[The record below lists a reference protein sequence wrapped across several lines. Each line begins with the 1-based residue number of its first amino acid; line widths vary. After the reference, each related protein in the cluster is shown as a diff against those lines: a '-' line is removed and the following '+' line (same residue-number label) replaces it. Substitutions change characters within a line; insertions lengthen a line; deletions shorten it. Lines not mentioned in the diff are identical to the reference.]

1 MKANGVVRKKI
12 NPSGADGK
20 ILKCLSCGS
29 FRHWLDV
36 CPDSWE
42 KNMGKEHRKA
52 LCHSD
57 RAVLD
62 GSRVRQ
68 EATNKSGVI
77 EELNTVVAGLK
88 EEIISLKREIKQI
101 KIGKNRKLD

>member
-1 MKANGVVRKKI
+1 MDKK
-12 NPSGADGK
+12 
-20 ILKCLSCGS
+20 
-29 FRHWLDV
+29 
-36 CPDSWE
+36 
-42 KNMGKEHRKA
+42 KNMGTKHRKA

-62 GSRVRQ
+62 GSRVWE

-77 EELNTVVAGLK
+77 EELSTVVTGLK

-101 KIGKNRKLD
+101 KKCKNRKLNRMGECFKLQSEEQEGETCISSVLGELGGE